1 MVDNSSCVI
10 DCVVGICAVGGKHE
24 VDFICG
30 SIQVLEDAS
39 SVVQANTN
47 VSLCAHEREREK
59 ERGGV
64 GVGGGKEGGEERESI
79 ITETN
84 NLYYQKMH
92 C

>member
-1 MVDNSSCVI
+1 MVDNSCCVI

-47 VSLCAHEREREK
+47 VSLCAHERERER
-59 ERGGV
+59 ERERRGG
-64 GVGGGKEGGEERESI
+64 GGGGREGGRGRERE
-79 ITETN
+79 
-84 NLYYQKMH
+84 YYNRD
-92 C
+92 